1 MRKIIRNFL
10 EHVEDTLLEELEDVS
25 NEIEWE
31 KNMFGDEAE
40 LLFAIQVLKIQ
51 KSFIIFKLS
60 LVQSV
65 LNWI

>member
-60 LVQSV
+60 LVESI